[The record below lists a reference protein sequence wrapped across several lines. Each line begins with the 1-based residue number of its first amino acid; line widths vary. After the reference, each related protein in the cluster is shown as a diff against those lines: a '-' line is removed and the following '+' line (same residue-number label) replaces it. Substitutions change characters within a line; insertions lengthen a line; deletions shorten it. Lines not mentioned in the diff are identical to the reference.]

1 MITLLGVGHVF
12 DLGPRVREEVLR
24 RQPGVVCLELDK
36 SRLHALQTRRRR
48 GAPPLY
54 SVLALLQQWVA
65 QQYGTQVGDEMLA
78 AYEAAREL
86 AVPVALIDVD
96 AMETWRRLR
105 REVTPA
111 EVLRILLSLLGA
123 LFLRRPRIER
133 ELERYRGDSAAYM
146 TTFARQFPSVKR
158 VVVDERNA
166 HMASRIREMQA
177 RYGDVVAV
185 LGDGHV
191 EGLRE
196 LLAGE
201 NVQALRLWDLRGEA
215 SAA

>member
-1 MITLLGVGHVF
+1 M
-12 DLGPRVREEVLR
+12 
-24 RQPGVVCLELDK
+24 
-36 SRLHALQTRRRR
+36 
-48 GAPPLY
+48 
-54 SVLALLQQWVA
+54 
-65 QQYGTQVGDEMLA
+65 
-78 AYEAAREL
+78 
-86 AVPVALIDVD
+86 
-96 AMETWRRLR
+96 
-105 REVTPA
+105 
-111 EVLRILLSLLGA
+111 
-123 LFLRRPRIER
+123 
-133 ELERYRGDSAAYM
+133 
-146 TTFARQFPSVKR
+146 KR